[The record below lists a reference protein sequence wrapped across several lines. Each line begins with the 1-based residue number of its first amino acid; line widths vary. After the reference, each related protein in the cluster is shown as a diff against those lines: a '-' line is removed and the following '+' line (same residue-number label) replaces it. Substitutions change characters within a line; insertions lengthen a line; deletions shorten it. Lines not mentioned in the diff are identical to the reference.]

1 MKMLMNDVTIAFNFS
16 PQVCK
21 LYRWQKVLFSGV

>member
-1 MKMLMNDVTIAFNFS
+1 MKMLMNDVTIAFYFS

-21 LYRWQKVLFSGV
+21 QYRW